1 MNFDLF
7 SINWFQTEV
16 KKFSDAHEEKEPVFQ
31 TLSNSE
37 GMIELSGNKVT
48 RVWYLDYSDL
58 ADSVKGKR
66 C

>member
-1 MNFDLF
+1 M
-7 SINWFQTEV
+7 S
-16 KKFSDAHEEKEPVFQ
+16 KAHDAHEEKEPIFQ

-37 GMIELSGNKVT
+37 DMIELSGNKVT